1 MTGRERHSQTIAP
14 HTVHFSVSTAPPYT
28 PVPRD
33 HSHSTDYSPH
43 RTTPTLHCVPLYNL
57 TTPTQTPHPPIPTPH
72 PHTTTLITP
81 HSLHSHSIPLYIST
95 PHPHYSNSTSSP
107 LPLHTLTHSPLFEK
121 KLTMVST
128 SQLRYKF
135 WYLVE
140 QLRARLWILS
150 RRLPQRSV

>member
-1 MTGRERHSQTIAP
+1 MFLYYVDLSEFAVNITGSTSVLSIDSCL
-14 HTVHFSVSTAPPYT
+14 FSYY
-28 PVPRD
+28 
-33 HSHSTDYSPH
+33 HSTTSLHPLKLH
-43 RTTPTLHCVPLYNL
+43 TLPFPLHTLTTTTL
-57 TTPTQTPHPPIPTPH
+57 TTP
-72 PHTTTLITP
+72 TP
-81 HSLHSHSIPLYIST
+81 HSLHPHSIPLYTST
-95 PHPHYSNSTSSP
+95 SHSHYSNSTPSP

-128 SQLRYKF
+128 SQLRYKS